1 MNIGTL
7 TWNGYNSLTDF
18 GVYISGT
25 GAHNAAEAD
34 VTAYQIPGR
43 SGDLIISNDRYKN
56 IEVRYPAFIAHGFAV
71 KEQGVRNWLR
81 SAVNYRDLTDT
92 YDQTHY
98 RKARPTGEL
107 EFSPVRPDGANF
119 EIVFDCDPRRF
130 LLAGETDQTF
140 TNDVWSDTNPTGFPA
155 KPLLILTDVASGLTL
170 DFYDDESGR
179 TITLTATAAH
189 AGDVVID
196 CETQDIFDYS
206 TLDNLNTLFTL
217 SGDFP
222 VLGGGFNS
230 VTITG
235 TYTTA
240 IIRPR
245 WWEL

>member
-1 MNIGTL
+1 MSTGTL
-7 TWNGYNSLTDF
+7 TFDGYNSLTDF
-18 GVYISGT
+18 GVYISGP

-43 SGDLIISNDRYKN
+43 NGDLIISNNRYKN
-56 IEVRYPAFIAHGFAV
+56 IEVTYPAFIPHGFAA
-71 KEQGVRNWLR
+71 KEQAVRNWIKR
-81 SAVNYRDLTDT
+81 AVNYRELSDT
-92 YDQTHY
+92 YDPTHF

-130 LLAGETDQTF
+130 LLAGEADQTF
-140 TNDVWSDTNPTGFPA
+140 TNDTWGDDNPTGFTA
-155 KPLLILTDVASGLTL
+155 KPLLIVSGIASGLTL
-170 DFYDDESGR
+170 YFYDDESGR
-179 TITLTATAAH
+179 TRTLTATAAH

-196 CETQDIFDYS
+196 CETQDIYDDS

-222 VLGGGFNS
+222 ELGGGFNS
-230 VTITG
+230 VTISG
-235 TYTTA
+235 QYSAA

>member
-1 MNIGTL
+1 MSTGTL
-7 TWNGYNSLTDF
+7 TFDGYNSLTDF
-18 GVYISGT
+18 GVYISGP
-25 GAHNAAEAD
+25 GVHNAAEAD

-43 SGDLIISNDRYKN
+43 NGDLIISNNRYKN
-56 IEVRYPAFIAHGFAV
+56 IEVTYPAFIAHGFAA
-71 KEQGVRNWLR
+71 KEQAVRNWIKR
-81 SAVNYRDLTDT
+81 AVNYRELSDT
-92 YDQTHY
+92 YDPTHF

-130 LLAGETDQTF
+130 LLAGETDETF
-140 TNDVWSDTNPTGFPA
+140 TNDVWSDTNPTGFTA
-155 KPLLILTDVASGLTL
+155 KPLVFLQDIASGLTL

-189 AGDVVID
+189 VGVIVID
-196 CETQDIFDYS
+196 CETQDIYDDN

-222 VLGGGFNS
+222 ELGGGFNS
-230 VTITG
+230 VTIAG
-235 TYTTA
+235 TYSVA